1 MAPPSVK
8 DVKGGWLLEDLTG
21 VAQDAARMDSDVMAL
36 LLSPAEEWK
45 AVPLVWL
52 LTPFQNRRNC

>member
-1 MAPPSVK
+1 MTPSSLK
-8 DVKGGWLLEDLTG
+8 DVQGGWLLEDLAG

-36 LLSPAEEWK
+36 LLSPAGEWK

-52 LTPFQNRRNC
+52 PTPFQNRRNC